1 MESTYFTFS
10 LALLSQLDSQN
21 DKSYPIKHEIF
32 QLTYNLLAASPLASR
47 GFAPKGFIKL
57 IFRVLDFK
65 ENIFFWGGGLGL
77 SHPPGK

>member
-32 QLTYNLLAASPLASR
+32 QLTYNLLSASPLVSR

-57 IFRVLDFK
+57 IFRVLDF
-65 ENIFFWGGGLGL
+65 
-77 SHPPGK
+77 